1 MSKPLA
7 VLAFSGGLDTTVI
20 LHWLIDQGWDVAAY
34 TADLGQPGADLEAAA
49 AKARA
54 LGAVDTFV
62 EDLRR
67 ELLEEFF
74 LPVLQLHARYEGR
87 YLLGTSIARIPT
99 ARGQMRY
106 AKRIGGSI
114 LVHGA
119 TGKGNDQVRFETVYR
134 VLQEDPAY
142 SLRDFAIYS
151 PWKEPEFLA
160 RFGDGGRKVM
170 TAYAL
175 EHRIP
180 LPTGGTD
187 EGPPYS
193 QDANLLHISSE
204 GKALERPEDDHRAV
218 MLTYLSRWDE
228 TAERPERVRV
238 HFEKGRPRR
247 VELLDDD
254 RRPLGAGVHLGP
266 DEALTPLVAFLNGV
280 GGRHGVGLVDM
291 VESRYVGLK
300 SRGVY
305 EAPAHAILL
314 AAHEDLESLVH
325 DHRLLHEKAKR
336 SYDVAE
342 AVYQGRWFT
351 QQMQSWLA
359 ANAVEQERVTGW
371 SELRLFKG
379 SILPLARQSPH
390 SLYDEATVSFDT
402 ASAQYDP
409 QKARGFIDIQ
419 AVEQQAQMRQRRGLE
434 G

>member
-1 MSKPLA
+1 MAKPLA
-7 VLAFSGGLDTTVI
+7 VLAFSGGLDTAVI
-20 LHWLIDQGWDVAAY
+20 LHWLRDRGWEVATY
-34 TADLGQPGADLEAAA
+34 TANLGQPDADLEAAA

-54 LGAVDTFV
+54 MGVADACID
-62 EDLRR
+62 DLRR
-67 ELLEEFF
+67 ELVEEFF

-106 AKRIGGSI
+106 ARRIGGNV
-114 LVHGA
+114 LVHGS

-134 VLQEDPAY
+134 VLQEDPAF
-142 SLRDFAIYS
+142 SLRDFAIYA
-151 PWKEPEFLA
+151 PWKEPDFLA

-175 EHRIP
+175 EHGIP
-180 LPTGGTD
+180 LPSGGAD

-204 GKALERPEDDHRAV
+204 GRALERPEDDHRPV
-218 MLTYLSRWDE
+218 LFTYLSRWDQ
-228 TAERPERVRV
+228 TPDRPERVRV
-238 HFEKGRPRR
+238 HFDKGRPLR
-247 VELLDDD
+247 VELLDEE
-254 RRPLGAGVHLGP
+254 RKSLGQGVEVKAGGS
-266 DEALTPLVAFLNGV
+266 LVPVVELLNKV

-336 SYDVAE
+336 AYDVAE
-342 AVYQGRWFT
+342 AVYQGKWFT
-351 QQMQSWLA
+351 QEMQSWLA
-359 ANAVEQERVTGW
+359 ANAVEQARVTGW
-371 SELRLFKG
+371 SELRLYKG
-379 SILPLARQSPH
+379 AILPVARRSPH
-390 SLYDEATVSFDT
+390 SLYDEAAVSFDT
-402 ASAQYDP
+402 ASAEYDP
-409 QKARGFIDIQ
+409 QSARGFIDIQ
-419 AVEQQAQMRQRRGLE
+419 ALEQQAQMRQRRGMDE
-434 G
+434 